1 MFGNIYWNKSL
12 LHIKILVKQLLN
24 LNLPLWNFTWKC
36 HIFRSDLSKLFS
48 GDSSFVG
55 NRFPIQS
62 VCHITGMDTFVLEGA
77 RKEQIQCEMCQI
89 YLEVGRPPTKDYSR
103 KLFTKWT
110 SAYSESWVPSR
121 MEVNITQS
129 VTPLLCQMVKIM
141 SRKMWIMYGRS
152 CHQAPHPFPS
162 DTSQT
167 LVTRC
172 RRRVKTQ
179 QAP

>member
-1 MFGNIYWNKSL
+1 MYGKIHRNQSI
-12 LHIKILVKQLLN
+12 LHINILDKLLLN
-24 LNLPLWNFTWKC
+24 LNSPLRNFTWKC

-48 GDSSFVG
+48 GDSSFIE
-55 NRFPIQS
+55 NSFPIQS
-62 VCHITGMDTFVLEGA
+62 ACFKTATSQVLIHLYWGEA

-110 SAYSESWVPSR
+110 SAYSGSWVPNR

-141 SRKMWIMYGRS
+141 SRKMWIMYGHS
-152 CHQAPHPFPS
+152 CHQSPPPLPKWHSTDAGDP
-162 DTSQT
+162 
-167 LVTRC
+167 V
-172 RRRVKTQ
+172 
-179 QAP
+179 

>member
-1 MFGNIYWNKSL
+1 MEMSYFQKWFVKVVFWGFIICWKWISNPIRL
-12 LHIKILVKQLLN
+12 LEN
-24 LNLPLWNFTWKC
+24 
-36 HIFRSDLSKLFS
+36 
-48 GDSSFVG
+48 
-55 NRFPIQS
+55 
-62 VCHITGMDTFVLEGA
+62 CHITCIDTFVLEGSEKGA
-77 RKEQIQCEMCQI
+77 NTMWNVSNLPWGGTCS
-89 YLEVGRPPTKDYSR
+89 PTTKDYSLF
-103 KLFTKWT
+103 LFTKWT
-110 SAYSESWVPSR
+110 SAYTESWVPNR

>member
-1 MFGNIYWNKSL
+1 MNS
-12 LHIKILVKQLLN
+12 
-24 LNLPLWNFTWKC
+24 PLWNFTWKC

-48 GDSSFVG
+48 GDSSFVEYG
-55 NRFPIQS
+55 FPIQS
-62 VCHITGMDTFVLEGA
+62 ACFKTATSQVLIHLYWREA

-110 SAYSESWVPSR
+110 TAYSESWVPKQIGSKYYT
-121 MEVNITQS
+121 E